1 MQLKLIPLMYNA
13 KIIQSVMIQ
22 DQALISFHNTVTDI
36 SQIKGK
42 DITKGNK
49 IGEKS
54 LDEITTKQAE

>member
-1 MQLKLIPLMYNA
+1 MYNA

>member
-1 MQLKLIPLMYNA
+1 MQLKLIPLMYIA